1 MITITVKKKDDSY
14 VEFLSKGHAGYAKE
28 GRDIICS
35 AVSALITNTVNSL
48 ETFTQEKF
56 QEEDADGFVRIRFE
70 QTPNTPEGKLLMDS
84 LILGLTKICRD
95 YNNRY
100 LTLKVREV

>member
-1 MITITVKKKDDSY
+1 MITITVKKKNGSY
-14 VEFLSKGHAGYAKE
+14 VEFLSKGHADYARE

-35 AVSALITNTVNSL
+35 AVSTLIINTVNSL
-48 ETFTQEKF
+48 EAFTKEKF
-56 QEEDADGFVRIRFE
+56 RAEDGDGFVRIRFE

-84 LILGLTKICRD
+84 LVLGLTCIGRD

-100 LTLKVREV
+100 LTLRIREV